1 MHRSHRSAPTIET
14 PREKVTVT
22 RRPDSLAYADRKA
35 RERGV
40 SRSEIIDAALAE
52 AADREVSPIG
62 QLSAEK
68 MAEVDLALHRGL
80 GLRCPLPR
88 HAPG

>member
-14 PREKVTVT
+14 PRAKVTVT

-62 QLSAEK
+62 QLSAERECRK
-68 MAEVDLALHRGL
+68 GQEARDL
-80 GLRCPLPR
+80 LRKSL
-88 HAPG
+88 AS